1 MQDKEPNVSKHT
13 SDVGCQVNTRG
24 VQLMMKSSE
33 TQTYRSSFEV
43 ILCDQSTQTDE
54 SFHEKV
60 VIPRSPEEEPSQK
73 EITKEIQGPSYVPSK
88 HDELSDDSNN
98 SKPEED
104 SKPVTRKMMWNSL
117 CSKNNWISFEEMP

>member
-1 MQDKEPNVSKHT
+1 MQVNQPNMCKHT
-13 SDVGCQVNTRG
+13 RDVGCQVNTR
-24 VQLMMKSSE
+24 
-33 TQTYRSSFEV
+33 
-43 ILCDQSTQTDE
+43 DQSTQTDE
-54 SFHEKV
+54 SFHEEV

-104 SKPVTRKMMWNSL
+104 SKPVTHKMM
-117 CSKNNWISFEEMP
+117 